1 MALEATSGPELVWGQ
16 LPPTIAGNP
25 PPDYNPDRAPSG
37 GDLGWG
43 VIDPRYGYKIG
54 GWMNPAGQIG
64 GAPANPLAILFLS
77 ASEMKRIAS
86 GLAGAPPIWAA
97 GFIQPPIL

>member
-1 MALEATSGPELVWGQ
+1 MSLEATSGPELVYGQ
-16 LPPTIAGNP
+16 LPPTVAGGT

-54 GWMNPAGQIG
+54 GWINPSAALT
-64 GAPANPLAILFLS
+64 GAPVNPLAILFLS
-77 ASEMKRIAS
+77 ASEMMCVSLVSNNTEAS
-86 GLAGAPPIWAA
+86 GEAFAERTR
-97 GFIQPPIL
+97 